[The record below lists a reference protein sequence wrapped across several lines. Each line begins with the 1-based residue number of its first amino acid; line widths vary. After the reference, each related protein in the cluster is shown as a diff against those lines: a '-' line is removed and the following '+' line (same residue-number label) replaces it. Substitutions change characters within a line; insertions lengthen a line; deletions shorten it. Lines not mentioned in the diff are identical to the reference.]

1 MCFKKPDNIDWGAA
15 REGADYSVD
24 LKNLVEELLTKCKDL
39 KKDGC
44 EVILKNKA
52 FNVLNAPKAVDEHKD
67 NILKKMTSKITSL
80 HK

>member
-1 MCFKKPDNIDWGAA
+1 MCFKKPDTDNIDWGAA
-15 REGADYSVD
+15 REGANYSVD

-52 FNVLNAPKAVDEHKD
+52 FTKAVDEHKVD
-67 NILKKMTSKITSL
+67 ILKKMQSKFTSHLK
-80 HK
+80 